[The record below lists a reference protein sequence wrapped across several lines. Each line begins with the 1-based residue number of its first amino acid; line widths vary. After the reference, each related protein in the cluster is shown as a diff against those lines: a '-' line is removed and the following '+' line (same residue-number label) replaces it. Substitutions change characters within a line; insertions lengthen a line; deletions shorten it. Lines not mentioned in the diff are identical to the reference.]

1 MRPELR
7 SMLTSVF
14 DACPDS
20 IDERSSPDTIPAW
33 DSLGH
38 LQLVAAL
45 ESHYEVRFNLRE
57 IQSMDSVTNIEAVLR
72 ARGK

>member
-7 SMLTSVF
+7 TILSSVF
-14 DACPDS
+14 DAAPDS
-20 IDERSSPDTIPAW
+20 IDERSSPDTLPAW

-45 ESHYEVRFNLRE
+45 ESHYQVRFNLRE
-57 IQSMDSVTNIEAVLR
+57 IQSMDSVRNIEAVLG